1 MVEFSAQKTCRK
13 IRVKLCVYQVTNSFL
28 WGRCCH
34 LSGGSKLDISKS
46 SNFIA
51 AIAAYVHFL
60 ALGISAYFKYA
71 HCPVLHLYVQKTIL
85 IAWFLTREKTL
96 WKTIMRLEGTSI
108 KRNILGAIFRNPFFF
123 LSIFKKGC
131 IQQSLKKMHARDIQD
146 HPDVIDLRHT
156 DTHTWHPL
164 ASSNLVPRRKECFHC
179 IFLAEAWICCQ
190 PKAKST

>member
-1 MVEFSAQKTCRK
+1 MLSQEKARGDSSWMPEMNYGLFTSEKVGVGSNIFRPARPQAFRRLCQLL
-13 IRVKLCVYQVTNSFL
+13 KLVQLFFWKRWNMFQ
-28 WGRCCH
+28 
-34 LSGGSKLDISKS
+34 
-46 SNFIA
+46 
-51 AIAAYVHFL
+51 HFL
-60 ALGISAYFKYA
+60 KSWSNSLSLLF
-71 HCPVLHLYVQKTIL
+71 PPL
-85 IAWFLTREKTL
+85 FTL
-96 WKTIMRLEGTSI
+96 
-108 KRNILGAIFRNPFFF
+108 
-123 LSIFKKGC
+123 KKGC